1 MTLNDLFLCG
11 KIFLLAM
18 TAWCA
23 PPKYWRTVAQM
34 TQRRAPRDH
43 CWPLYSAILG
53 QTRPKA
59 DIVSISK
66 RRNGYT
72 RELKLQ
78 ILGLNGPWRSWRP
91 DVRLTGVSNLE
102 EALGRGRGAILW
114 VLETS
119 FSTLMVKMALDRA
132 GYRAHQLSRPGHGFS
147 ASPFGI
153 RWLNPL
159 WTRVED
165 RFIAERVLITG
176 ETAAEALTALRARL
190 RDNGVII
197 ITVAPLAHKFVA
209 VPFFNDQLELPA
221 GPIQLALT
229 SEAVLLPVFAFTKP
243 NGTFEVSIDH
253 PIGPATGNLTVT
265 DVAVDYA
272 RRLEQFVLEHPD
284 QWSGW
289 DWLASRMN

>member
-1 MTLNDLFLCG
+1 
-11 KIFLLAM
+11 
-18 TAWCA
+18 
-23 PPKYWRTVAQM
+23 M
-34 TQRRAPRDH
+34 TQRLGPSDH

-66 RRNGYT
+66 RRSGYR

-78 ILGLNGPWRSWRP
+78 ILGLNGPGRSWRP
-91 DVRLTGVSNLE
+91 DVRLTGGSNLE
-102 EALGRGRGAILW
+102 KALGRGRGAILW

-147 ASPFGI
+147 ASAFGI

-159 WTRVED
+159 WTKVED

-176 ETAAEALTALRARL
+176 ETAAEAMMVLRERLRA
-190 RDNGVII
+190 NGIII

-209 VPFFNDQLELPA
+209 VPFFNGQLELPA

-229 SEAVLLPVFAFTKP
+229 SQALLLPVFAFTKP
-243 NGTFEVSIDH
+243 NGAFEVVIDQ
-253 PIGPATGNLTVT
+253 PIFSATGNPTDA
-265 DVAVDYA
+265 DVAARFA
-272 RRLEQFVLEHPD
+272 RRLEQFVLEYPD
-284 QWSGW
+284 QWNGW
-289 DWLASRMN
+289 DWLASWMQSVSR